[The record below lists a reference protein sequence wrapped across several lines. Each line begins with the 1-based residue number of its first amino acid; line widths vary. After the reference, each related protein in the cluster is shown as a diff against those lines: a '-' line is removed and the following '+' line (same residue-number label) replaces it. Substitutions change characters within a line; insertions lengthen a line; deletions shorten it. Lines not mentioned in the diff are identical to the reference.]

1 MQNMCK
7 NLYQWSYLYNIQQFI
22 LLLKWKSSKV
32 MNHLKIL
39 VIQKF
44 SLFKDFSC
52 RIKLYTFFK
61 KFVSRTMPPPIK
73 FLQHKMIQ
81 SNHFTM
87 LLIMRHFTRR
97 SVLCNLFIFVSPN
110 IVTRHLVSF
119 HLFFLLVLW
128 SCSLKKALWEVFL
141 QLKILLV
148 LHYLLVY
155 LLASYS

>member
-1 MQNMCK
+1 MCK
-7 NLYQWSYLYNIQQFI
+7 NLYKWDYLYNIQQFI
-22 LLLKWKSSKV
+22 LLLKWKSSKI
-32 MNHLKIL
+32 MNHLRIL

-52 RIKLYTFFK
+52 RIKWYTFFK
-61 KFVSRTMPPPIK
+61 KLVSRTMPLPIK
-73 FLQHKMIQ
+73 LLQHEMIQ
-81 SNHFTM
+81 SNHFVM
-87 LLIMRHFTRR
+87 LLIVRHFTRR
-97 SVLCNLFIFVSPN
+97 SVLCNLFIFVNPN
-110 IVTRHLVSF
+110 IVTRNLVSF